1 MTILFCDCFSGVSGD
16 MFLAAFVDAG
26 LPLEYLQEHLS
37 ALHLPEFQS
46 VSSHVVHKGALVATQ
61 IDFAILGQDKP
72 VHGHSSAE
80 EMHHHNHDHPHEHD
94 HMHIS
99 DHPHA
104 ENQEENPHFHAHK
117 RNLSEIS
124 TLIQSSDLAVGI
136 KTTGLKVFNLLAE
149 AEARVHGTTIEEVH
163 FHEVGAADSILD
175 IVGMAIALDYFNITS
190 VYSSPL
196 PLGSGHVMTQHG
208 RLPIPAPATL
218 ELIRIAN
225 APVIPSNAT
234 VELVTPTGAAI
245 LAALATFCQPSMCL
259 EKAGTGA
266 GKHNLEWPNV
276 MRIMMGNPIQSSQTH
291 IEIETNIDD
300 MNPQLFSYV
309 MEKLFQA
316 GALDVYFTP
325 IYMKKNRPATK
336 LSVIARVEDEQV
348 LSQIIVRDTST
359 LGVRITPVYRIEA
372 QREIKQV
379 DTDYGLIPVKM
390 KIIHG
395 DVVQFTPEF
404 DACVRLADQ
413 FNLPVAVILQA
424 AILKSHE

>member
-46 VSSHVVHKGALVATQ
+46 VSSHVVHKGALAATQ
-61 IDFAILGQDKP
+61 IDFSILGQDEP
-72 VHGHSSAE
+72 AHDHSSAE
-80 EMHHHNHDHPHEHD
+80 EMHHHEHD
-94 HMHIS
+94 HDPI
-99 DHPHA
+99 HA
-104 ENQEENPHFHAHK
+104 SGHSHEENEPEHHHHFHAHQ

-124 TLIQSSDLAVGI
+124 TLIQSSDLADGI
-136 KTTGLKVFNLLAE
+136 KATGLKIFNLLAE

-218 ELIRIAN
+218 ELIRIAK

-234 VELVTPTGAAI
+234 LELVTPTGAAI
-245 LAALATFCQPSMCL
+245 LAALAVFKQPSMCM
-259 EKAGTGA
+259 EKTGTGA

-300 MNPQLFSYV
+300 MNPQLFSHV

-316 GALDVYFTP
+316 GALDVYFTS

-336 LSVIARVEDEQV
+336 LSVIARSEDEQV
-348 LSQIIVRDTST
+348 LSQIILRDTST

-379 DTDYGLIPVKM
+379 QTDYGLIPVKM
-390 KIIHG
+390 KIIQG
-395 DVVQFTPEF
+395 ETVQYTPEY

-413 FNLPVAVILQA
+413 YNLPVAVILQA
-424 AILKSHE
+424 AILKS